1 MIGRIDKPEENG
13 EDPHSVPRNVL
24 QNNDNGKLDLM
35 FQAAVLTTKTI
46 DITEEKRLEFAFGDK
61 EQDYNQYGFSSKIN
75 LITEFSNYGVTEL
88 IKNVGNTDIE
98 TIDKLKNF
106 LEASVEG
113 RNLDIDA
120 LPDEILLEDV

>member
-1 MIGRIDKPEENG
+1 
-13 EDPHSVPRNVL
+13 
-24 QNNDNGKLDLM
+24 M